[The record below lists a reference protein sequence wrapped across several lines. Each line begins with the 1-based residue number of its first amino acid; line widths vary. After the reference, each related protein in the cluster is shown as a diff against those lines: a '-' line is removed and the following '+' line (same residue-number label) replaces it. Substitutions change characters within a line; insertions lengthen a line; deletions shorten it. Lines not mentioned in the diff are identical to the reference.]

1 MEALEQPQNYA
12 SVQQIGALTV
22 QTIGGLDAE
31 QILKAKLCLIKDY
44 GQVQRNI
51 KQPTK
56 DKNGASFKSG
66 GGYKYADL
74 NSVIGAIQ
82 EASIGLDV
90 SFIQQPVISG
100 GYSGVHNYIFNS
112 RGAFIDFGTYALNL
126 GSPNPQDAGKALTYA
141 RRYSISSIFGIASEE
156 DTDAKEFQ
164 NRMRFMSPT
173 ELKAV
178 TVVYDGKRRPI
189 EEVYAKALAGD
200 ELAKEVITDKSNSVN
215 TKLAIKSISSVYE
228 FNEELLKL
236 KEKEK
241 KEIENE
247 DKSSGDVFDKKLGEN

>member
-1 MEALEQPQNYA
+1 MQVLEQPQNYA
-12 SVQQIGALTV
+12 SVQQIGALTI
-22 QTIGGLDAE
+22 QTIGGLNAK
-31 QILKAKLCLIKDY
+31 QILDAKISLITDY

-56 DKNGASFKSG
+56 DKNGASFKTG

-82 EASIGLDV
+82 EASKGLDV

-100 GYSGVHNYIFNS
+100 GFSGVHNYIFNS
-112 RGAFIDFGTYALNL
+112 KGAFIDFGAYALNL
-126 GSPNPQDAGKALTYA
+126 GSPEPQDAGKALTYA

-164 NRMRFMSPT
+164 NKIRFMSPT
-173 ELKAV
+173 ELKTV
-178 TVVYDGKRRPI
+178 TIMYDGKRKPI
-189 EEVYAKALAGD
+189 TEVYAKALAGD

-228 FNEELLKL
+228 FNEELLGLKD
-236 KEKEK
+236 KEKE
-241 KEIENE
+241 EIEKE
-247 DKSSGDVFDKKLGEN
+247 DKSSGDVFDEKLGEN

>member
-1 MEALEQPQNYA
+1 MQALEQPQNYA
-12 SVQQIGALTV
+12 SVQQIGALTI
-22 QTIGGLDAE
+22 QTIGGLNAK
-31 QILKAKLCLIKDY
+31 QILDAKISLITDY

-51 KQPTK
+51 EQPTK

-66 GGYKYADL
+66 GSYKYADL

-82 EASIGLDV
+82 EASEGLDV

-100 GYSGVHNYIFNS
+100 GLSGVHNYIFNS
-112 RGAFIDFGTYALNL
+112 KGAFMDFGTYALNL

-164 NRMRFMSPT
+164 NKIRFMSPT
-173 ELKAV
+173 ELKSV
-178 TVVYDGKRRPI
+178 TIMYDGKRKPI
-189 EEVYAKALAGD
+189 TEVYAKALAGD

-215 TKLAIKSISSVYE
+215 NKLAIKSISYIYE

-236 KEKEK
+236 MGKEKQ
-241 KEIENE
+241 EIEKE
-247 DKSSGDVFDKKLGEN
+247 DKPSSDIFTEKLGEN